1 MKPLKK
7 VPLGIIIISVV
18 MFYVA
23 VATDI
28 FWVSRL
34 LGRAF
39 PQRIPLDPEIY
50 NAFALPDI
58 VLSIFMYIGAFGLMT
73 RRKYGFVASLV
84 AMGMW
89 ICDSLLVLA
98 ITKLSWINIVG
109 PCLFFAL
116 FTIGYLLLKKDLFD

>member
-23 VATDI
+23 FATDF
-28 FWVSRL
+28 FWMAKL

-39 PQRIPLDPEIY
+39 PHTMPLDPKVY
-50 NAFALPDI
+50 SAFALPDI
-58 VLSIFMYIGAFGLMT
+58 MLSIFLYIGAFGLMT

-89 ICDSLLVLA
+89 IFDSLLVLG
-98 ITKLSWINIVG
+98 ITKLSRINIVG